1 MGNTVTHSDWGA
13 QRERL
18 SAYMDGELPAAERA
32 ALGVHLRDC
41 AQCQRELAALRQ
53 TRALLRAL
61 PAPALPRDFRLPA
74 QPAAV
79 AAGPRRPPAWARPA
93 QAIGM
98 IAAMI
103 GLAFLV
109 ATALPHLPHTL
120 NAGMAGGAETSTSS
134 HQPVY
139 GPETGTVVPSPT
151 ASSTEFYS
159 SLTATAS
166 ADQYAGP
173 GQRTPQANA
182 TGTPDNT
189 LEHAPTVAPTS
200 APTWGAV
207 GSSTGSNSG
216 VTAERGSPTASAEPF
231 PVVPVAGFTLLFG
244 GVAAAAAGS
253 LARRRARADE
263 PDPRDA
269 ELEDW

>member
-1 MGNTVTHSDWGA
+1 MHSDWDA

-18 SAYMDGELPAAERA
+18 SAYLDGELPASERA
-32 ALGVHLRDC
+32 ALDAHLPDC

-53 TRALLRAL
+53 TRALLGAL

-74 QPAAV
+74 QPTIAATSR
-79 AAGPRRPPAWARPA
+79 RRPPAWTRPA
-93 QAIGM
+93 QAIGT

-103 GLAFLV
+103 GLAFLI
-109 ATALPHLPHTL
+109 ATALPHMPRTL
-120 NAGMAGGAETSTSS
+120 NAGMAGGAETSAGS

-139 GPETGTVVPSPT
+139 GPVGTEGASPAIATPTTSPT
-151 ASSTEFYS
+151 TFAASTDES
-159 SLTATAS
+159 AT
-166 ADQYAGP
+166 
-173 GQRTPQANA
+173 RTPNS
-182 TGTPDNT
+182 T
-189 LEHAPTVAPTS
+189 LQHAPTS
-200 APTWGAV
+200 APTSV
-207 GSSTGSNSG
+207 PSGSSPGSNSAF
-216 VTAERGSPTASAEPF
+216 TAQKGAPAAPAEPF

-244 GVAAAAAGS
+244 GAAAVAVGG